1 MAIQRQPER
10 LRNLAPRGGGVVN
23 RTGYVLL
30 FATVL
35 VLGLTGRPGPLLA
48 AAVLLVVAT
57 TAHHLITDTTS

>member
-1 MAIQRQPER
+1 M
-10 LRNLAPRGGGVVN
+10 N